1 MSQIGETGIG
11 VAATERIGA
20 STAIFQKI
28 ADHESQIVLALVAE
42 PSTYAPGPQIPRGS
56 RRRRRA
62 QQLHRQSAAVV
73 STPPIPQL
81 SLSFPHTVIS

>member
-1 MSQIGETGIG
+1 MSQIGETGIR

-42 PSTYAPGPQIPRGS
+42 PSYAPSPQIPRGS
-56 RRRRRA
+56 RRPRRA